1 MADAAWAADAVLWDA
16 LGLRRSRDPY
26 TLRGIL
32 ACGVCGHRM
41 YPVTMAGGGLR
52 SYGCPY
58 RCRGLVDAA
67 AAELL
72 VSGAAG
78 RQVPFDVPDAYRAA
92 FYAQLLVGVILDR
105 VGAPVFTWRTGSVP
119 DAAYVSPVLDVAAR

>member
-41 YPVTMAGGGLR
+41 CPVRMAGGGVR
-52 SYGCPY
+52 SYGCPC

-67 AAELL
+67 AAELQ
-72 VSGAAG
+72 VSDAAA

-92 FYAQLLVGVILDR
+92 FYAQLLIAVILDG
-105 VGAPVFTWRTGSVP
+105 VGAPVFTWRTGCVP
-119 DAAYVSPVLDVAAR
+119 GAADVSPVLDVAAR